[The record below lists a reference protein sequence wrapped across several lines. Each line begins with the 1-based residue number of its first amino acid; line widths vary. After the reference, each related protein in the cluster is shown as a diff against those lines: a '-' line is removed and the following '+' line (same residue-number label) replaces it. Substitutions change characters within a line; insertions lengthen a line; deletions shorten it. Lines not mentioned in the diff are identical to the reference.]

1 MDRQTCGRDGPF
13 EELRA
18 VRAASRARWTWK
30 SLRPTARRSGTLHG
44 MTTPSFI
51 PGLELS
57 RHFYAEAVRP
67 LLDEGV
73 PGIAHSA
80 ARLGS
85 GSEVLGFD
93 TARSAD
99 HEWGPR
105 LQLFLHPRDVTRHGA
120 GIVALLS
127 ERLPKTF
134 RGYSTHFAPAGEAG
148 IGVMRTTDG
157 PVHHRVEVTDLG
169 AWFTAQLGFDPCKG
183 VTLADWLATPTQLF
197 GEATGGAVFHD
208 GLGRLVPARAA
219 LDWYSHDLWL
229 YVLACQWQRVSQEEA
244 FVGRCGEVGDELGS
258 AVVAGRLVRDVMRLC
273 LLMDRRYPPYSKWLG
288 SAFAR
293 IPQAPSLTPLL
304 TAALAAT
311 DWHVREHHLT
321 RVYEAIATMHNQLGL
336 TEPVDPATRPYHSR
350 PFQVLHAER
359 FSTALLSRITDPAI
373 ASLPTIGTVDQF
385 IDSTDVLSHP
395 ELTRAATHVTVS
407 ERTR

>member
-1 MDRQTCGRDGPF
+1 
-13 EELRA
+13 
-18 VRAASRARWTWK
+18 
-30 SLRPTARRSGTLHG
+30 
-44 MTTPSFI
+44 MTKPSFI

-57 RHFYAEAVRP
+57 GHFYFEAVRP
-67 LLDEGV
+67 LLDEVV
-73 PGIAHSA
+73 PGTVHSA

-105 LQLFLHPRDVTRHGA
+105 LQLFLHPQDVTRHGA
-120 GIVALLS
+120 TIAELLS

-134 RGYSTHFAPAGEAG
+134 RGYPTHFAAAGEAG
-148 IGVMRTTDG
+148 IGVMQSTDG

-169 AWFTAQLGFDPCKG
+169 TWFSKRLGFDPRKD
-183 VTLADWLATPTQLF
+183 VTLTAWLATPTQLLA
-197 GEATGGAVFHD
+197 EVTGGAVFHD
-208 GLGRLVPARAA
+208 GLGELAPARAA
-219 LDWYSHDLWL
+219 LDWYPHDLWL
-229 YVLACQWQRVSQEEA
+229 HLLACQWQRISQEEA

-293 IPQAPSLTPLL
+293 LPRASALTPVL
-304 TAALAAT
+304 TSALAAT
-311 DWHVREHHLT
+311 DWHIREQHLA
-321 RVYEAIATMHNQLGL
+321 RAYETIAVIHNQLGL
-336 TEPVDPATRPYHSR
+336 TEPVDPTTRPYHSR

-359 FSTALLSRITDPAI
+359 FTEVLMARITDPAI
-373 ASLPTIGTVDQF
+373 VSLPAIGTADQF

-395 ELTRAATHVTVS
+395 ELTRAATRVTVS
-407 ERTR
+407 QGTT

>member
-1 MDRQTCGRDGPF
+1 
-13 EELRA
+13 
-18 VRAASRARWTWK
+18 
-30 SLRPTARRSGTLHG
+30 
-44 MTTPSFI
+44 MTKPSFI
-51 PGLELS
+51 PGLELC
-57 RHFYAEAVRP
+57 RHFYFEAVRP
-67 LLDEGV
+67 LLDEAV

-105 LQLFLHPRDVTRHGA
+105 LQLFLDPQDVTRHGA
-120 GIVALLS
+120 SIIALLS

-134 RGYSTHFAPAGEAG
+134 RGYPTHFAPAGEAG
-148 IGVMRTTDG
+148 IGVMETTDG
-157 PVHHRVEVTDLG
+157 PVHHRIEVTDLG
-169 AWFTAQLGFDPCKG
+169 AWFTAQLGFDPCRD
-183 VTLADWLATPTQLF
+183 VTPADWLATPTQLLA
-197 GEATGGAVFHD
+197 EVTGGAVFHD

-219 LDWYSHDLWL
+219 LDWYPHDLWL
-229 YVLACQWQRVSQEEA
+229 HLLACQWQRISQEEA

-258 AVVAGRLVRDVMRLC
+258 AVVAARLVRDVMRLC

-293 IPQAPSLTPLL
+293 IPGASSLTPVL

-311 DWHVREHHLT
+311 DWHIREHHLT
-321 RVYEAIATMHNQLGL
+321 RAYEAVAVMHNQLGL
-336 TEPVDPATRPYHSR
+336 TDPVDPTTRPYHSR

-359 FSTALLSRITDPAI
+359 FTEALIARITDPAI
-373 ASLPTIGTVDQF
+373 GSLPTIGTVDQF

-395 ELTRAATHVTVS
+395 ELTRAAAHVTVA
-407 ERTR
+407 ERTS